1 MTITSVLQTDLTMQ
15 IGESLRKRFQVLC
28 LRCCMKRNDGCNSHS
43 YFILLSSKR
52 KTRVEWRMS
61 QISSWNMV
69 LKILGLVYWFHNTKR
84 FEIEI
89 YNIFGNILWNF
100 FSKKPL
106 LFAPIKTVSLII
118 IYFPESTILK
128 FKKAFFKRKYEKII
142 WNVDADKLFKDVL
155 TWSYTWHNCN
165 YNFCD
170 IIFVLMTPVL
180 QGDMTISCLSWGP
193 GCRLERRLFW

>member
-1 MTITSVLQTDLTMQ
+1 MAFVYYNFSDDDNICFADRSDYADQWIFKKAFSGIVPSMLYEAKWRLQL
-15 IGESLRKRFQVLC
+15 SF
-28 LRCCMKRNDGCNSHS
+28 
-43 YFILLSSKR
+43 LLYIAFFKE

-106 LFAPIKTVSLII
+106 LFFL
-118 IYFPESTILK
+118 
-128 FKKAFFKRKYEKII
+128 R
-142 WNVDADKLFKDVL
+142 
-155 TWSYTWHNCN
+155 
-165 YNFCD
+165 
-170 IIFVLMTPVL
+170 
-180 QGDMTISCLSWGP
+180 
-193 GCRLERRLFW
+193 